1 MFSPDRIKPLLK
13 PILTPI
19 IALAIGASAI
29 AVLACG
35 PDFPLQLLDNRAGTL
50 KGTPTNSFAFEVM
63 HLIPVSDRLITNETG
78 YDPFEA
84 GTIARPNAGP
94 ARDVALTAAQLAQI
108 KAMRETGDGDAAYA
122 LGEGLPMALRLYTA
136 GAVDYLASMPKTD
149 SPAPKAPAATIS
161 AARAQSRF
169 QAVLALPAADSDIRS
184 VWAAYMLG
192 QGYASAMQT
201 ANADMN
207 ARRADAIRSY
217 TLARA
222 RANGGALDS
231 QGLAVASFGE
241 QARLYLARGA
251 MLCSYLDFANA
262 TPCADGIASN
272 DLKQAIHLYVEQAAH
287 GSTSGLA
294 SLHYIAN
301 WLLSDDARVAKTI
314 DDPLVQRLLVAFALA
329 RVGDIAP
336 DDPASGSYFGPDQST
351 GRTGYNDVAR
361 GAQGVKPNRML
372 QSLVAALQKRGIDH
386 AADADRLAALAYR
399 VGRYDL
405 AQALIDKQSS
415 ALSSWVRAKLALR
428 RGDMAGAANA
438 YAEAAKAFPQTDAS
452 LEPASAALLKAEQ
465 GVLTLS
471 RGQYVEALDQLYTAA
486 ASVDTD
492 STKRSVY
499 GDYTGDAF
507 YVAERVI
514 TTDELKNYVDA
525 HVPATSAAMSIDFA
539 AMTAEQRENWV
550 RQHPKNL
557 ADRLRQL
564 LARRLVREERVTEA
578 LPYFPDDNDPRY
590 IERRTD
596 ENGKTTFVAWRMRQS
611 AREYGAALD
620 DAHHAWRSVTR
631 AQAWYKAA
639 TLARQRGMEIMG
651 YEQAPDFAEFGGMLS
666 FGMGRGTIVSGISQ
680 GYIALNKAPV
690 VADTPQARAI
700 AEVPGPFVTDEE
712 RKRYAASESVP
723 NRRYHYRALAAD
735 DIMLSADLLPARS
748 QAFAAVLCQGA
759 GFIIND
765 DGVDKLYRRYVKQ
778 GALVPFAK
786 DFGTA
791 CAEPDFHAA
800 AWFPYVQAWHA
811 THRWAH
817 SHRRDVL
824 GLIALLLALIASAVL
839 WRTRRRKDSN
849 NTSI

>member
-1 MFSPDRIKPLLK
+1 MFNPKRIA
-13 PILTPI
+13 PI

-50 KGTPTNSFAFEVM
+50 KGTPANSFAFEVM
-63 HLIPVSDRLITNETG
+63 HLIPVSDRLIANETG

-84 GTIARPNAGP
+84 GTIARPNSGQVH
-94 ARDVALTAAQLAQI
+94 DVALTAAQLAQI
-108 KAMRETGDGDAAYA
+108 KAMREAGDGDAAYA
-122 LGEGLPMALRLYTA
+122 LGEGLAMALRLYTA
-136 GAVDYLASMPKTD
+136 GAVDYLASSPKTD
-149 SPAPKAPAATIS
+149 SPGPKAPIAATP
-161 AARAQSRF
+161 ATRAQGRF
-169 QAVLALPAADSDIRS
+169 EAVLALPAADGDTRS

-192 QGYASAMQT
+192 QGYANAMQT

-207 ARRADAIRSY
+207 AKRADAVRAY
-217 TLARA
+217 TLART
-222 RANGGALDS
+222 RVNNGASDS

-251 MLCSYLDFANA
+251 TLCSYLDFANA
-262 TPCADGIASN
+262 TPCADGIATD
-272 DLKQAIHLYVEQAAH
+272 DLKQAIHLYIEQAAH
-287 GSTSGLA
+287 GSISGLD

-301 WLLSDDARVAKTI
+301 WLLSDDARVARAI

-329 RVGDIAP
+329 RVGDIAR

-351 GRTGYNDVAR
+351 GRTGYNDAAR
-361 GAQGVKPNRML
+361 GTEGVKPNQML
-372 QSLVAALQKRGIDH
+372 QALVAALQKRGIDH
-386 AADADRLAALAYR
+386 AAGADRLAALAYR
-399 VGRYDL
+399 IGRYDL

-428 RGDMAGAANA
+428 RGDMADAAKA

-471 RGQYVEALDQLYTAA
+471 RGQYVEALDQLYSAA
-486 ASVDTD
+486 ASVDAD
-492 STKRSVY
+492 SAKSSVY
-499 GDYTGDAF
+499 GHYTGDAF
-507 YVAERVI
+507 YVAERVV

-525 HVPATSAAMSIDFA
+525 HVPATTAAMPPDFA
-539 AMTAEQRENWV
+539 AMTAEQYGNWMA
-550 RQHPKNL
+550 QHPKHV

-564 LARRLVREERVTEA
+564 LARRLVREERVSEA

-590 IERRTD
+590 IERTD
-596 ENGKTTFVAWRMRQS
+596 DNGKATLAAWRMRQS
-611 AREYGAALD
+611 AKEYGAALD
-620 DAHHAWRSVTR
+620 EAHHAWRSVTR

-651 YEQAPDFAEFGGMLS
+651 YQQAPDFAGLDGMLS
-666 FGMGRGTIVSGISQ
+666 YGTGRGTVDSAIRE
-680 GYIALNKAPV
+680 GYIEAGKAPV

-700 AEVPGPFVTDEE
+700 AEVPGPFVTEEE

-723 NRRYHYRALAAD
+723 NRRYHYRALAVD
-735 DIMLSADLLPARS
+735 DIMHSADLLPPRS

-759 GFIIND
+759 GFIIYD
-765 DGVDKLYRRYVKQ
+765 DGASKLYRRYVKQ
-778 GALVPFAK
+778 GAFVPFAK

-800 AWFPYVQAWHA
+800 AWFPYVQSWHT
-811 THRWAH
+811 THRWVH

-824 GLIALLLALIASAVL
+824 ALGALLLALIAAAVL
-839 WRTRRRKDSN
+839 WRTRRRKDRNS
-849 NTSI
+849 TPL